1 MSRDF
6 SISIDI
12 AAPPS
17 RVWSVMIDIE
27 RWHEWT
33 ASVTSV
39 KRLDHGPLA
48 VGSRAIVNQPK
59 LAPAEFVITALKE
72 GKGFVWETRSPGA
85 VVVADHRI
93 DVANG
98 GCRVTLTL
106 KFSGLIG
113 PSAAFMMRNTINEY
127 LELEAAGLKKRCEA
141 KL

>member
-12 AAPPS
+12 AATPE
-17 RVWSVMIDIE
+17 RVWTVMSDVE

-33 ASVTSV
+33 ESVTSV
-39 KRLDHGPLA
+39 KRLDSGPLA

-59 LAPAEFVITALKE
+59 LAPAEFVITALDE
-72 GKGFVWETRSPGA
+72 GKGFTWETRSPGA

-93 DVANG
+93 EESND
-98 GCRVTLTL
+98 GCRVTLSL

-113 PSAAFMMRNTINEY
+113 PSAAFMMRDTINRY
-127 LELEAAGLKKRCEA
+127 LEMEANGLKQRCEA
-141 KL
+141 K